1 MKKKLILFDWG
12 NIVEAHT
19 TGYSCYD
26 AFADLFKECGYQ
38 GTDLM
43 KELKKYRITRIKDD
57 KEFKETYK
65 LMKEELKLNKSYSEF
80 STLYKKI
87 FSKIDYYKDVADYE
101 VSLKDRCAI
110 GIFSNLTIFD
120 KERLEKQVD
129 LPKYDYVLLSYEY
142 GMRKPELELFE
153 EVQKKLPFNKED
165 ILFIDDKKENI
176 ESAKEFG
183 WNTFQATG
191 LELDMIKE
199 KIDEF
204 IKDF

>member
-26 AFADLFKECGYQ
+26 AFDDLFKECGYQ

-204 IKDF
+204 I